1 MKILFDQGT
10 TAPLRRWFVGDE
22 VATANE
28 MGWSDLSN
36 GRLLEA
42 AEGSA
47 FQMLVTTDQNL
58 KHEQNLT
65 GRVIAILVLPTT
77 SWPKIRRHAGFVVEV
92 AGTLTAGAR
101 LKRR

>member
-10 TAPLRRWFVGDE
+10 PAPLRRWFVGDE

-65 GRVIAILVLPTT
+65 GRVIAILVCRP
-77 SWPKIRRHAGFVVEV
+77 PVGRRFGGMPASS
-92 AGTLTAGAR
+92 
-101 LKRR
+101 LKWLAPSPRVLA